1 MSKTSRIR
9 DNNLYG
15 TVANFLKDKIQDGAS
30 LSFVSA
36 YFTINA
42 FNALRDSLTGIDNL
56 RFLFGEPDVVGGMDP
71 SKTESKAFR
80 LTEEGLGLRNEL
92 SRSEI
97 AKDCADKLKSSDNLK
112 SIVQPIHGAAQKILK
127 SVNVGNT
134 KESFMIDIL
143 TPRIQPGIK
152 VYEDLHKDIFCEWF
166 AKFSLVNFFIL
177 EWILW
182 IRLQR
187 RKSRKSKIAKTNLNY
202 LT

>member
-1 MSKTSRIR
+1 MSRYRVEHRTATSFDVGMRCSSTTENTMSKNSRIR

-56 RFLFGEPDVVGGMDP
+56 RFLFGEPDVIGGMDP

-92 SRSEI
+92 SQSEI
-97 AKDCADKLKSSDNLK
+97 AKACADWIEKK
-112 SIVQPIHGAAQKILK
+112 VKIK
-127 SVNVGNT
+127 SV
-134 KESFMIDIL
+134 
-143 TPRIQPGIK
+143 
-152 VYEDLHKDIFCEWF
+152 
-166 AKFSLVNFFIL
+166 
-177 EWILW
+177 
-182 IRLQR
+182 
-187 RKSRKSKIAKTNLNY
+187 RKSNFYMARCIILRRMGAKMRSSVALISPYAWLGLSENRKQH
-202 LT
+202 

>member
-80 LTEEGLGLRNEL
+80 LTEEGLGLRREL
-92 SRSEI
+92 SQSEI
-97 AKDCADKLKSSDNLK
+97 AKACANKLKSCDNLK
-112 SIVQPIHGAAQKILK
+112 SIVQPIHGTAQKILK
-127 SVNVGNT
+127 SANLRNT
-134 KESFMIDIL
+134 KESFMMDVL
-143 TPRIQPGIK
+143 GPCIQPGMK
-152 VYEDLHKDIFCEWF
+152 VYEDLHKNIFCE
-166 AKFSLVNFFIL
+166 
-177 EWILW
+177 
-182 IRLQR
+182 
-187 RKSRKSKIAKTNLNY
+187 
-202 LT
+202 